1 MTTAGVLTLCF
12 SVRSVLSV
20 VNLFN
25 LRPLVS

>member
-1 MTTAGVLTLCF
+1 MTTAGVLALCF
-12 SVRSVLSV
+12 SVRSVPSV